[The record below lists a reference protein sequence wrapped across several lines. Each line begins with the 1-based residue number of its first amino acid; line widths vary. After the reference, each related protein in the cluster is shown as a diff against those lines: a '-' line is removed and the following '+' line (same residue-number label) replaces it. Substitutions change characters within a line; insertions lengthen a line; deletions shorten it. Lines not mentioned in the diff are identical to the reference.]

1 MKLVVMT
8 QSTFFVEEDKILS
21 TLFEEGLE
29 NLHLCKPGNTPIYF
43 ERLLSLISEDYRKKI
58 TVHENF
64 YLKNEFELSGIHL
77 DNSNCCPPEGYKGR
91 ITKTCDRLESLKEAT
106 KKAKYVFL
114 KDTFDT
120 LSSPNNNPKYSLSQL
135 EEASKK
141 GYINKHVYALGG
153 VSLDTIPLAKKLGFG
168 GVVLCEDLWQK
179 FNIVSHKD
187 YRDLI
192 AHFVKIK
199 QAVG

>member
-1 MKLVVMT
+1 MC
-8 QSTFFVEEDKILS
+8 QI
-21 TLFEEGLE
+21 
-29 NLHLCKPGNTPIYF
+29 
-43 ERLLSLISEDYRKKI
+43 
-58 TVHENF
+58 
-64 YLKNEFELSGIHL
+64 
-77 DNSNCCPPEGYKGR
+77 
-91 ITKTCDRLESLKEAT
+91 

-114 KDTFDT
+114 KDTFNT
-120 LSSPNNNPKYSLSQL
+120 LSSTNNNPKYSLSQL

-179 FNIVSHKD
+179 FNIVSHED

-192 AHFVKIK
+192 AHFLKIK